1 MIMLQLC
8 GCVGRTAEQRWPG
21 KLDLF
26 GVELYSGT
34 DYRELRGSIAT
45 EEPCLKGFERSFDQL
60 DISIGYGFDRK
71 IRKITTRNHNTA
83 MFGIKPGMKF
93 DEARQILRQ
102 NGLAAT
108 SSPFRF
114 QGDRISITML
124 IDSDGQLFGITIEA
138 DD

>member
-1 MIMLQLC
+1 MLQLC
-8 GCVGRTAEQRWPG
+8 ACSGTKAGGTWQG

-34 DYRELRGSIAT
+34 DYRELRGSVAT
-45 EEPCLKGFERSFDQL
+45 EEACLKGFERSFDQL
-60 DISIGYGFDRK
+60 DISIGYGFDRT
-71 IRKITTRNHNTA
+71 IRKITTRNRTTTI
-83 MFGIKPGMKF
+83 FGIKPGMKF

-108 SSPFRF
+108 GSPFRF
-114 QGDRISITML
+114 QGDRVSISML
-124 IDSDGQLFGITIEA
+124 VDNDGQLFGITIET